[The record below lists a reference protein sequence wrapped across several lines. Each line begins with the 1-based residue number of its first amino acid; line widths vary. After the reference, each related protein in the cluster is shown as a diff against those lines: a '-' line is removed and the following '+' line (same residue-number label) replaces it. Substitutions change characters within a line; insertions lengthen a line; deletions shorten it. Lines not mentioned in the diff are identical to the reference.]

1 MTTGIIIIA
10 MVIVIAVWA
19 VIWYLYDEYKTYQ
32 DKYEWKNSQYEKVRY
47 EFAMLKDELKELQK
61 PSKQTITINVDTDE
75 VVSKVMDKI
84 NKKIAEA
91 NKREEV
97 FIKIDGKEINIKEL
111 TKAMKKAG
119 SKLK

>member
-32 DKYEWKNSQYEKVRY
+32 DKYEWKNSQYEKARY

-75 VVSKVMDKI
+75 VVSKVMDKV

-111 TKAMKKAG
+111 TKALKKSG
-119 SKLK
+119 SKIG